1 MPSIL
6 GRFTKQSGETL
17 DYIVDYSDWFL
28 DRVDAPASVTATVET
43 GMTVVASSISGETVK
58 VVLSGGT
65 DGTRY
70 KCTVLLTTDAATPI
84 IKEVD
89 FMVTVRDV

>member
-17 DYIVDYSDWFL
+17 DYDVSYDDWFENR
-28 DRVDAPASVTATVET
+28 DDAPASFTAAAET
-43 GMTVVASSISGETVK
+43 GIDIETSSLTGNVVR

-65 DGTRY
+65 SGESY
-70 KCTVLLTTDAATPI
+70 KITVLLTTDAATPV
-84 IKEVD
+84 IKEAD
-89 FMVTVRDV
+89 FIVKVKDV